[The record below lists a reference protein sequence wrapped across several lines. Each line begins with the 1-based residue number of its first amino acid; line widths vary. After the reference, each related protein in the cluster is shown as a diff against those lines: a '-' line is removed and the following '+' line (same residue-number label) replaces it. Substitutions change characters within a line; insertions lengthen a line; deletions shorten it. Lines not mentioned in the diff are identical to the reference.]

1 MPDIR
6 SLLLIDDNPAH
17 AEAFQEALLNA
28 KDGPFHGEWV
38 QTLCQ
43 SVERL
48 REKTVWAIFASLSL
62 PDSQGLDTIDR
73 LLQAAPGV
81 PILVMGRAEDED
93 LSTEA
98 LRRGAKDYLLNGH
111 IGVYSFGRA
120 IRNMAERKTAEE
132 ALFNEK
138 ERATVTLNSIGDAVL
153 STDILG
159 NVSYLNVV
167 AEKMTGW
174 TCAEALGRP
183 LGEVFQII
191 DGATRKSSPNPM
203 EFAIHEDKT
212 VKLTPNCIL
221 IRRDGS
227 ESSIEDSA
235 APIHDRSGLI
245 TGAVIVF
252 HDVTESRAMTE
263 EMSHLAQH
271 DILTDLPN
279 RMLLKDRISQAIATA
294 RRNNTKVAVLFLDL
308 DGFKDIN
315 DSLGHAVG
323 DNVLQSVA
331 KCLVNCVRSSDTVSR
346 QGGDEF
352 VVLLSEIKHPSD
364 AGITARK
371 ILTAVTAVTASHTF
385 KQHDL
390 HLTASIGLSTY
401 PEDGEDAE
409 ILLKNADTAMY
420 EGKKIGYNNY
430 QFFKQDM
437 NARTIERQTIEAD
450 LRGALKRQ
458 EFVLH
463 YQPKINLQTGKITG
477 TEALIRWMHPDRGLA
492 LPLQFIPVAEE
503 SGLILLIGQ
512 WVLGEA
518 CRQAQDWIDAGLPAV
533 PVAVNVSS
541 LEFRSDSFLENLRS
555 ILKDT
560 RLNPRYLELEL
571 TESVLMQNAQAS
583 TSALSGLKSIGVRLA
598 VDDFGTG
605 YSSLSYL
612 KRFPIDSLKI
622 DQSFVRDIA
631 TDTDDATIVSA
642 VITMAKSLKQC
653 VIAEGVE
660 TEEQMAF
667 LQAHACDE
675 AQGYYFSKP
684 VAAHKFAKLLETG
697 IARFASPASAS
708 MSFQYPD

>member
-1 MPDIR
+1 MTDIP
-6 SLLLIDDNPAH
+6 SLLLIDENPAH
-17 AEAFQEALLNA
+17 AEAFREALHNS
-28 KDGPFHGEWV
+28 KDGPFHCEWV
-38 QTLCQ
+38 QTLSQ

-48 REKTVWAIFASLSL
+48 RHKTIWAIFASLSL
-62 PDSQGLDTIDR
+62 PDSQGLDTIDK

-81 PILVMGRAEDED
+81 PILVMGGAEDED

-111 IGVYSFGRA
+111 IGTYSFGRA
-120 IRNMAERKTAEE
+120 IRNMAERKAAEE
-132 ALFNEK
+132 VLFIEK
-138 ERATVTLNSIGDAVL
+138 ERASVTLNSIGDAVL
-153 STDILG
+153 STDIRG
-159 NVSYLNVV
+159 NVTYLNVV

-174 TCAEALGRP
+174 TCAEALGKP

-191 DGATRKSSPNPM
+191 DGATRKPAPNPM
-203 EFAIHEDKT
+203 EFAIQENKT

-235 APIHDRSGLI
+235 APIHDRCGSI

-263 EMSHLAQH
+263 EMSHLAHH

-279 RMLLKDRISQAIATA
+279 RLLLEDRINQAIAA
-294 RRNNTKVAVLFLDL
+294 AHRNNTKVAVMFIDL
-308 DGFKDIN
+308 DGFKDVN
-315 DSLGHAVG
+315 DSMGHAVG
-323 DNVLQSVA
+323 DNVLRSVA
-331 KCLVNCVRSSDTVSR
+331 KHLISCVRSSDTVSR

-352 VVLLSEIKHPSD
+352 VVLLSEIHRPSD

-371 ILTAVTAVTASHTF
+371 ILNAVTASHGF
-385 KQHDL
+385 EQREMQ
-390 HLTASIGLSTY
+390 LTASVGISTY
-401 PEDGEDAE
+401 PEDGQDAE
-409 ILLKNADTAMY
+409 MLLKNADTAMY
-420 EGKKIGYNNY
+420 EGKKRGHDNY
-430 QFFKQDM
+430 QFFNQDM
-437 NARTIERQTIEAD
+437 NTRTIERQRIESD
-450 LRGALKRQ
+450 IRGAVERQ

-463 YQPKINLQTGKITG
+463 YQPKINLQTGEITG
-477 TEALIRWMHPDRGLA
+477 AEALIRWLRPDRGLVS
-492 LPLQFIPVAEE
+492 PLQFIPIAEE
-503 SGLILLIGQ
+503 SGQILPIGQ
-512 WVLGEA
+512 WVLREA
-518 CRQAQDWIDAGLPAV
+518 CRQAQAWIDSGLRAI

-541 LEFRSDSFLENLRS
+541 LEFRSEGFLDSLRA
-555 ILKDT
+555 ILKET
-560 RLNPRYLELEL
+560 RLDPHYLELEL
-571 TESVLMQNAQAS
+571 TESVLMQHAESSAS
-583 TSALSGLKSIGVRLA
+583 VLGTLKSIGVRLT

-642 VITMAKSLKQC
+642 VISMARSLREC

-667 LQAHACDE
+667 LQAHGCDE

-684 VAAHKFAKLLETG
+684 VVAHQFARLLETG
-697 IARFASPASAS
+697 MGQFAPRAF
-708 MSFQYPD
+708 MSVPS

>member
-1 MPDIR
+1 MPQIR
-6 SLLLIDDNPAH
+6 SLLLIDESPAH
-17 AEAFQEALLNA
+17 AEAFQGALLGA
-28 KDGPFHGEWV
+28 RDGPFHGEWV
-38 QTLCQ
+38 QTLSQ
-43 SVERL
+43 GVERL
-48 REKTVWAIFASLSL
+48 REKTIWAIFASLSL

-73 LLQAAPGV
+73 LLKVAPGV
-81 PILVMGRAEDED
+81 PILVMGGAEDED

-111 IGVYSFGRA
+111 IGTYSFGRA
-120 IRNMAERKTAEE
+120 IRNMVERKTAEE
-132 ALFNEK
+132 ALFVEK
-138 ERATVTLNSIGDAVL
+138 ERASVTLNSIGDAVL

-159 NVSYLNVV
+159 NISYLNVV

-174 TCAEALGRP
+174 TCAQALGRP
-183 LGEVFQII
+183 LGDVFHII
-191 DGATRKSSPNPM
+191 DGATREPAPNPM
-203 EFAIHEDKT
+203 EVAIHENKT

-235 APIHDRSGLI
+235 APIHDRSGLV

-279 RMLLKDRISQAIATA
+279 RLLLKDRISQAIATA

-308 DGFKDIN
+308 DGFKDVN

-323 DNVLQSVA
+323 DTVLQSVA
-331 KCLVNCVRSSDTVSR
+331 KCLSSCVRSSDTVSR

-371 ILTAVTAVTASHTF
+371 ILTAVTASHTF
-385 KQHDL
+385 EQHDL
-390 HLTASIGLSTY
+390 QLTASIGLSTY
-401 PEDGEDAE
+401 PEDGQDAE

-420 EGKKIGYNNY
+420 QGKKRGNNTY
-430 QFFKQDM
+430 QFFSEDM
-437 NARTIERQTIEAD
+437 NARTVERQTIEGD

-463 YQPKINLQTGKITG
+463 YQPKINLQTGEITG
-477 TEALIRWMHPDRGLA
+477 AEALIRWMHPDRGLVS
-492 LPLQFIPVAEE
+492 PLQFIPIAEE
-503 SGLILLIGQ
+503 SGLILSIGQ

-518 CRQAQDWIDAGLPAV
+518 CRQAKEWIDAGLPAT
-533 PVAVNVSS
+533 PVSVNVSS
-541 LEFRSDSFLENLRS
+541 VEFRSDTFLDSLRAV
-555 ILKDT
+555 LKDSG
-560 RLNPRYLELEL
+560 LNPCYLELEL
-571 TESVLMQNAQAS
+571 TESVLMQHAEAS
-583 TSALSGLKSIGVRLA
+583 GSALSGLKSIGVRLA

-622 DQSFVRDIA
+622 DQSFVNDII
-631 TDTDDATIVSA
+631 TDADNATIVTA
-642 VITMAKSLKQC
+642 VISMAKSLRQR

-660 TEEQMAF
+660 TEEQVAF

-684 VAAHKFAKLLETG
+684 VIAQEFAKLLETG
-697 IARFASPASAS
+697 IARFAPHASSSVPA
-708 MSFQYPD
+708 

>member
-1 MPDIR
+1 MPQIR
-6 SLLLIDDNPAH
+6 SLLLIDESPAH
-17 AEAFQEALLNA
+17 AAAFQEALLGA
-28 KDGPFHGEWV
+28 RDGPFHGEWV
-38 QTLCQ
+38 QTLSE

-48 REKTVWAIFASLSL
+48 RQKTIWAIFASLSL
-62 PDSQGLDTIDR
+62 PDSQGLDTIDK
-73 LLQAAPGV
+73 LLKVAPGV
-81 PILVMGRAEDED
+81 PILVMGGAEDED

-111 IGVYSFGRA
+111 IGTYSFGRA
-120 IRNMAERKTAEE
+120 IRNMAERKAAEE
-132 ALFNEK
+132 ALFVEK
-138 ERATVTLNSIGDAVL
+138 ELATVTLNSIGDAVL

-159 NVSYLNVV
+159 NISYLNVV

-183 LGEVFQII
+183 LGDVFHII
-191 DGATRKSSPNPM
+191 DGATREPAPNPM
-203 EFAIHEDKT
+203 EVAIHENKT

-235 APIHDRSGLI
+235 APIHDRSGLV

-279 RMLLKDRISQAIATA
+279 RLLLKDRISQAIAAA

-308 DGFKDIN
+308 DGFKDVN

-323 DNVLQSVA
+323 DTVLQSVA
-331 KCLVNCVRSSDTVSR
+331 KCLSSCVRSSDTVSR

-371 ILTAVTAVTASHTF
+371 ILTAVTASHTF
-385 KQHDL
+385 EQHDL
-390 HLTASIGLSTY
+390 QVTASIGLSTY
-401 PEDGEDAE
+401 PEDGQDAE
-409 ILLKNADTAMY
+409 TLMKNADTAMY
-420 EGKKIGYNNY
+420 QGKKRGNNTY
-430 QFFKQDM
+430 QFFSQDM
-437 NARTIERQTIEAD
+437 NARTVERQTIEGD

-463 YQPKINLQTGKITG
+463 YQPKINLQTGEITG
-477 TEALIRWMHPDRGLA
+477 AEALIRWMHPDRGL
-492 LPLQFIPVAEE
+492 LPPSQFIPIAEE
-503 SGLILLIGQ
+503 SGLILSIGK
-512 WVLGEA
+512 WVLSEA
-518 CRQAQDWIDAGLPAV
+518 CRQAKEWIDAGLPAT
-533 PVAVNVSS
+533 PVALNVSS
-541 LEFRSDSFLENLRS
+541 VEFRSEAFLDSLRAV
-555 ILKDT
+555 LKDSG
-560 RLNPRYLELEL
+560 LNPCYLELEL
-571 TESVLMQNAQAS
+571 TESVLMQHAEAS
-583 TSALSGLKSIGVRLA
+583 GSALSGLKSIGVRLA

-622 DQSFVRDIA
+622 DQSFVNDII
-631 TDTDDATIVSA
+631 TDADNATIVTA
-642 VITMAKSLKQC
+642 VISMAKSLRQR

-660 TEEQMAF
+660 AEEQVAF

-684 VAAHKFAKLLETG
+684 VIAQEFAKLLETG
-697 IARFASPASAS
+697 IARFAPHVSSSVPV
-708 MSFQYPD
+708 

>member
-1 MPDIR
+1 MADIR
-6 SLLLIDDNPAH
+6 SLLLIDESPAH
-17 AEAFQEALLNA
+17 AAAFQEALLSA
-28 KDGPFHGEWV
+28 RDGPFHGEWV
-38 QTLCQ
+38 QTLSQ
-43 SVERL
+43 GVERL
-48 REKTVWAIFASLSL
+48 REKTIWAIFASLSL
-62 PDSQGLDTIDR
+62 PDSQGLDTIDK
-73 LLQAAPGV
+73 LLKVAPGV
-81 PILVMGRAEDED
+81 PILVMGGAEDED

-111 IGVYSFGRA
+111 IGTYSFGRA

-132 ALFNEK
+132 ALFIEK
-138 ERATVTLNSIGDAVL
+138 ELATVTLNSIGDAVL
-153 STDILG
+153 STNILG
-159 NVSYLNVV
+159 NISYLNVV

-183 LGEVFQII
+183 LGDVFHII
-191 DGATRKSSPNPM
+191 DGATREPAPNPM
-203 EFAIHEDKT
+203 EVAIHEDKT

-235 APIHDRSGLI
+235 APIHNRSGLV

-252 HDVTESRAMTE
+252 HDVTESRAMAE

-279 RMLLKDRISQAIATA
+279 RLLLKDRISQAIAAA
-294 RRNNTKVAVLFLDL
+294 RRNNTKIAVLFLDL
-308 DGFKDIN
+308 DGFKDVN

-323 DNVLQSVA
+323 DTVLQSVA
-331 KCLVNCVRSSDTVSR
+331 KCLVTCVRSSDTVSR

-352 VVLLSEIKHPSD
+352 VVLLSEIKHPAD

-371 ILTAVTAVTASHTF
+371 ILTAVTASHTF
-385 KQHDL
+385 GQHDL
-390 HLTASIGLSTY
+390 QLTASIGLSTY
-401 PEDGEDAE
+401 PEDGQDAE

-420 EGKKIGYNNY
+420 QGKKKGHNTY
-430 QFFKQDM
+430 QFFSQDI
-437 NARTIERQTIEAD
+437 NARTVERQAIEGD

-463 YQPKINLQTGKITG
+463 YQPKINLQTGEITG
-477 TEALIRWMHPDRGLA
+477 AEALIRWMHPDRGL
-492 LPLQFIPVAEE
+492 LPPSQFIPIAEE
-503 SGLILLIGQ
+503 SGLILSIGQ

-518 CRQAQDWIDAGLPAV
+518 CRQAKEWIDAGLPAT

-541 LEFRSDSFLENLRS
+541 VEFRSEAFLDSLRAV
-555 ILKDT
+555 LKDSG
-560 RLNPRYLELEL
+560 LNPCYLELEL
-571 TESVLMQNAQAS
+571 TESVLMQHAEAS
-583 TSALSGLKSIGVRLA
+583 GSALSGLKSIGVRLA

-622 DQSFVRDIA
+622 DQSFVNDII
-631 TDTDDATIVSA
+631 TDADDATIVTA
-642 VITMAKSLKQC
+642 VISMAKSLRQR

-660 TEEQMAF
+660 TEEQVTF

-684 VAAHKFAKLLETG
+684 VIAQEFAKLLETG
-697 IARFASPASAS
+697 IARFARNNFVSIPL
-708 MSFQYPD
+708 